1 MTAVVVRTAP
11 LPASSVLTVADAKL
25 ATKTRR
31 VWPSTASAR
40 GALPTV
46 LVRTAGGPCPRRTVP
61 RLASSTKSA
70 TPITARPR
78 VMAPSPARP
87 LPGTSLVRAGPPHPG
102 RAPKDVA
109 MAPTFG
115 HLLRQHRKAAG
126 LTQEELA
133 EHACVSVR
141 SIQAFEAGA
150 RQTPRSDTIDLLAT
164 ALVLPP
170 PERAAFTAAARRRPL
185 LVSDS
190 SPGGSTC
197 APGHAGVLLR
207 SHA

>member
-1 MTAVVVRTAP
+1 
-11 LPASSVLTVADAKL
+11 
-25 ATKTRR
+25 
-31 VWPSTASAR
+31 
-40 GALPTV
+40 
-46 LVRTAGGPCPRRTVP
+46 
-61 RLASSTKSA
+61 
-70 TPITARPR
+70 
-78 VMAPSPARP
+78 
-87 LPGTSLVRAGPPHPG
+87 
-102 RAPKDVA
+102 

-170 PERAAFTAAARRRPL
+170 RERVAFTAAARPRPPL
-185 LVSDS
+185 LLSDS
-190 SPGGSTC
+190 SVDGSTSASGRGGVPFPSPAREPGAQEPGPYRAHDWND
-197 APGHAGVLLR
+197 APDLGSFYGREPSWPWWAWAAWARRHWRRV
-207 SHA
+207 